1 MNLFVYKMLAHE
13 PQVLKQGMVL
23 LKESLDK
30 LQPSVYNPS
39 ENTDLSICHE
49 VVSASK
55 PDKAM
60 HSPQQT
66 PVLHAVSAVHAYI
79 TMFLYVCRS
88 GQVRKV
94 KMVELFVCLPLL
106 LLFIDDSIR

>member
-1 MNLFVYKMLAHE
+1 MLAHE
-13 PQVLKQGMVL
+13 PQVLKQGLLL
-23 LKESLDK
+23 LKQSLDK
-30 LQPSVYNPS
+30 LQSNVYNPS

-49 VVSASK
+49 VVSSAK

-66 PVLHAVSAVHAYI
+66 PLLHAVTAVHACI

-94 KMVELFVCLPLL
+94 KKVI
-106 LLFIDDSIR
+106 LFIVYAC

>member
-1 MNLFVYKMLAHE
+1 MLAHE
-13 PQVLKQGMVL
+13 PQVLKQGLVL
-23 LKESLDK
+23 LNESMEK
-30 LQPSVYNPS
+30 LQSSIYNPS

-66 PVLHAVSAVHAYI
+66 PLLHAVTAVHAYI

-94 KMVELFVCLPLL
+94 KKGILFV
-106 LLFIDDSIR
+106 D